1 MPVREEDDEWAPTAE
16 EVADAEAAEA
26 EAPHDDYD
34 ERTAENDAAELQY
47 EGQQEDDYDEE
58 EAEQQHRQKKPK
70 LTQGHSNLVS
80 YICN

>member
-1 MPVREEDDEWAPTAE
+1 MPAREEDDEWVPTAE

-26 EAPHDDYD
+26 EAPYDDYD
-34 ERTAENDAAELQY
+34 ERTAANDAAELQY
-47 EGQQEDDYDEE
+47 DGQQEDDYDEE
-58 EAEQQHRQKKPK
+58 EADPQHRQKKPK